1 MCWRSH
7 VHKVLKSNIIDISK
21 RWPVWVTWG
30 RGRSSV
36 LNENL
41 VDAGR
46 PEESL
51 RVDQNGLLEMT
62 YSLKLRPHLH
72 REKFVAPG

>member
-7 VHKVLKSNIIDISK
+7 VHKVLKSNIIDILK
-21 RWPVWVTWG
+21 RWSVWVTWG

-46 PEESL
+46 PEES
-51 RVDQNGLLEMT
+51 
-62 YSLKLRPHLH
+62 RPEWALGDDIQFETEASFK
-72 REKFVAPG
+72 EKFVTPG

>member
-1 MCWRSH
+1 
-7 VHKVLKSNIIDISK
+7 
-21 RWPVWVTWG
+21 VTWG